1 LGFTLRRWVLPFV
14 LGFYPSSLGFTL
26 RRWASPFVVGLHP
39 SSLGFTLR
47 RWASPFIVGLHPSS
61 LGFTLRR
68 WASPFVVVFYAL
80 RRLVLP
86 SAVGFNPAGAI
97 TFVWFDTKAT
107 GAKGAGGFEHPR
119 VVQHEGGFVLVGAK
133 AAVRLVGL
141 GVIVVVS

>member
-1 LGFTLRRWVLPFV
+1 MGFNLRRWALASAVGLH
-14 LGFYPSSLGFTL
+14 LSSLGFTL
-26 RRWASPFVVGLHP
+26 RPWVLPFVVGLHP

-47 RWASPFIVGLHPSS
+47 CWVLRPSP
-61 LGFTLRR
+61 LGF
-68 WASPFVVVFYAL
+68 FVVVFYAL

-86 SAVGFNPAGAI
+86 SAVGFNPGGAI
-97 TFVWFDTKAT
+97 TFMWFDTKAT

-119 VVQHEGGFVLVGAK
+119 VVQHKGGFVLVGAK